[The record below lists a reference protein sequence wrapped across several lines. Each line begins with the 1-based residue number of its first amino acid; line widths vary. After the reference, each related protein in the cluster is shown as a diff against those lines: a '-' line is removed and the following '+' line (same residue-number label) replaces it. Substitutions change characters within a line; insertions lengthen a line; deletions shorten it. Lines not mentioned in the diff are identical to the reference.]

1 MTPLER
7 APLIS
12 KTAKFEC
19 HLLKTTVASEHIAP
33 QRSKMLQ
40 RFVYIWGQYLTVA
53 AST

>member
-19 HLLKTTVASEHIAP
+19 HLLKTAVASEDIAP
-33 QRSKMLQ
+33 QLRKMLQ
-40 RFVYIWGQYLTVA
+40 RFVYIFGVNI
-53 AST
+53 